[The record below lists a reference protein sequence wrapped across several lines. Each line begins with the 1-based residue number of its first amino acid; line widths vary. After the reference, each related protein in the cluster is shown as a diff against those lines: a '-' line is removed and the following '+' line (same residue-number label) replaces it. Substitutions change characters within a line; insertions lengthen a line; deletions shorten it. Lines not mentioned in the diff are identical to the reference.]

1 MQFHDHD
8 LKYNICFVLFLRC
21 NFSFFFA
28 INFNSF
34 NITLNNFIII
44 HNFFFF
50 YNQIIEHLY
59 FHCFKNWNYI
69 FKTFDLIRLLWCLFE
84 RLHVTK
90 NKKLCFRRTPWGFSI
105 SVSYVTFMIRYWLPS
120 DILFTSD
127 TCRMSCHT
135 SCHTHVTRLVTRF
148 CLLTSAT
155 YRMSCHTIVLQVIYL
170 KLYRFKRAFCTL
182 RYFFKL
188 FPAFS

>member
-1 MQFHDHD
+1 M
-8 LKYNICFVLFLRC
+8 
-21 NFSFFFA
+21 
-28 INFNSF
+28 
-34 NITLNNFIII
+34 
-44 HNFFFF
+44 
-50 YNQIIEHLY
+50 
-59 FHCFKNWNYI
+59 
-69 FKTFDLIRLLWCLFE
+69 LWCLFE

-135 SCHTHVTRLVTRF
+135 SCHTDVTRLVTRF

-170 KLYRFKRAFCTL
+170 KSYRFKSSFLPFPRL
-182 RYFFKL
+182 PWGQHFKL
-188 FPAFS
+188 NVTRVSCSDSKQFPSMTVCLNDSAIHKHDVQRNLYSDTSNMIIIYFW

>member
-1 MQFHDHD
+1 M
-8 LKYNICFVLFLRC
+8 
-21 NFSFFFA
+21 
-28 INFNSF
+28 
-34 NITLNNFIII
+34 
-44 HNFFFF
+44 
-50 YNQIIEHLY
+50 
-59 FHCFKNWNYI
+59 
-69 FKTFDLIRLLWCLFE
+69 LWCLFE

-90 NKKLCFRRTPWGFSI
+90 NKKLCFRRTPWVFFI
-105 SVSYVTFMIRYWLPS
+105 SVSYVTFMIRYWLPN

-155 YRMSCHTIVLQVIYL
+155 YRMSCHAVVLQVIYL
-170 KLYRFKRAFCTL
+170 KSYRFKRAFFTL

-188 FPAFS
+188 FPGASISNGMSAGLHAVVQNNSQAWLFVWMTQQSTNLMFRGIFIQTLQIWL